1 MAFPTSP
8 SNNQVHSES
17 GSNRTYVY
25 DSTLGVWDQVKEAQ
39 SDISNIAGHISKE
52 VTGFTGIKEAD
63 QWRLHTSVSTSG
75 SSYLTLTS
83 NWERND
89 TVGAGNLLGGGVT
102 ESSGV
107 FSFPSTGRGLV
118 EFTARTRAAGD
129 SRPWGEALVECAT
142 DGASYTTA
150 AETTW
155 NYYTNSSYAS
165 GTTNFLV
172 DVTNIAKYKVRV
184 RMRADNTI
192 EIYGSSSKNYTFFS
206 FLRLGDT

>member
-1 MAFPTSP
+1 MCFEIFSLLL
-8 SNNQVHSES
+8 NVIFFES
-17 GSNRTYVY
+17 F
-25 DSTLGVWDQVKEAQ
+25 K
-39 SDISNIAGHISKE
+39 
-52 VTGFTGIKEAD
+52 
-63 QWRLHTSVSTSG
+63 
-75 SSYLTLTS
+75 
-83 NWERND
+83 
-89 TVGAGNLLGGGVT
+89 
-102 ESSGV
+102 
-107 FSFPSTGRGLV
+107 SFRFIPFLR
-118 EFTARTRAAGD
+118 
-129 SRPWGEALVECAT
+129 
-142 DGASYTTA
+142 TTA